1 VRVVTVTQWWPTAWW
16 ADVVDPL
23 AEEANHVWR
32 AWTTEHCL
40 NFIEIPLDAYGKSQ
54 KVTRSVYDDDLDCVL
69 FWEALL
75 AAGYAESD
83 LDGSWTPYKAVGCE
97 RCKGSGYKGR
107 VGIYQVMPITETMQ
121 DMILKHATA
130 LDIGRE
136 AQRNGVRDLRQS
148 GLLKVKQGMTSLE
161 EVLGCT
167 NE

>member
-1 VRVVTVTQWWPTAWW
+1 MSPNLPWQRSTMFMNDKFSSLSRRNFLRASS
-16 ADVVDPL
+16 ASVDSS
-23 AEEANHVWR
+23 E
-32 AWTTEHCL
+32 T
-40 NFIEIPLDAYGKSQ
+40 
-54 KVTRSVYDDDLDCVL
+54 
-69 FWEALL
+69 
-75 AAGYAESD
+75 D
-83 LDGSWTPYKAVGCE
+83 LDGSWVPYKAVGCE

-136 AQRNGVRDLRQS
+136 AQRIGVRDLRQS

>member
-1 VRVVTVTQWWPTAWW
+1 M
-16 ADVVDPL
+16 
-23 AEEANHVWR
+23 
-32 AWTTEHCL
+32 
-40 NFIEIPLDAYGKSQ
+40 
-54 KVTRSVYDDDLDCVL
+54 
-69 FWEALL
+69 
-75 AAGYAESD
+75 
-83 LDGSWTPYKAVGCE
+83 PYKAVGCD

-136 AQRNGVRDLRQS
+136 AQRIGVRDLRQS